1 MQQFNNEVLDLK
13 ASSEQMRE
21 LTLDEVQMVAGG
33 DAAAT
38 HTCTQNSWG
47 EEIDGANPFCKLL

>member
-1 MQQFNNEVLDLK
+1 MKQSVNIAIEKTAED
-13 ASSEQMRE
+13 MRE

-38 HTCTQNSWG
+38 HNCTQNSWG
-47 EEIDGANPFCKLL
+47 ERVEGANPFCLLN